1 MKSTDMLRDDHR
13 HMVAALDVVTEM
25 AARAGTNQEIDT
37 ADVNRMLKFFRD
49 FGDRHHQ
56 GKEESVLFPALLHD
70 PMQRNYERLC
80 CLVFEHDR
88 QRSLIEGLEESL
100 LTKNTKD
107 FSYYATR
114 MSTILREHIKEE
126 EEVVF
131 PLAEST
137 LTAAEDERVAAEMK
151 HYDAAWQ
158 ATQLAGELQ
167 VLADMESKYLADR
180 LKTA

>member
-1 MKSTDMLRDDHR
+1 MKSTDLLRDDHR
-13 HMVAALDVVTEM
+13 HMIAALDVVTEM
-25 AARAGTNQEIDT
+25 AARADT
-37 ADVNRMLKFFRD
+37 DKNVNEFDVQRMLKFLRD

-56 GKEESVLFPALLHD
+56 GKEESVLFPALLQD
-70 PMQRNYERLC
+70 PTQENYERLC
-80 CLVFEHDR
+80 CLVFEHNR
-88 QRSLIEGLEESL
+88 QRSLMEGLEEAL

-114 MSTILREHIKEE
+114 LSTILREHIKEE

-131 PLAEST
+131 PLVEST
-137 LTAAEDERVAAEMK
+137 LMAAEDERIASEMQ

-158 ATQLAGELQ
+158 ATQLSSQLQ
-167 VLADMESKYLADR
+167 VLADMESKYRGDR

>member
-1 MKSTDMLRDDHR
+1 MKSTDLLRDDHR
-13 HMVAALDVVTEM
+13 HMVAALDVVREM
-25 AARAGTNQEIDT
+25 AARADTNQNVSES
-37 ADVNRMLKFFRD
+37 DVKCMLKFLRD

-70 PMQRNYERLC
+70 PTQRNYERLC
-80 CLVFEHDR
+80 CLVFEHNR

-114 MSTILREHIKEE
+114 LSMILREHIKEE

-131 PLAEST
+131 PLVEST
-137 LTAAEDERVAAEMK
+137 LTAVEDERVASEMQ

-158 ATQLAGELQ
+158 ATQRTSQLQ